1 MTNPH
6 LTFANFQ
13 RGYARVIVTKDELQ
27 NDFHPDLVPAPRHFR
42 QRSGQFTFDHGVTL
56 SADEGSEPSA
66 TVLVEILTR
75 TGVRIRPAA
84 PGDPATVD
92 LRIDTGTSTDP
103 EGFRIDITTERA
115 QLTAASGDGMARA
128 VQTFR
133 QLLPADALRHTPV
146 TGAPQLPCCEIEDAP
161 RFSWRGV
168 HLDVAR
174 HFLPVHSVLRF
185 IDLAALHR
193 LNVVHLHLTDD
204 QGWRL
209 DVPTRPLLAERA
221 SWRTETVIG
230 RDAGFDG
237 TPHGGYYSAADLRE
251 IVEYANRRR
260 ITIVPEVDL
269 PGHVQSVLAAYPEL
283 GNTGRPVQVRRTWG
297 ISDNV
302 LAPTEE
308 ALTFAKEVV
317 DVLVDLF
324 PGPWVHIGGDEVP
337 RTEWRAS
344 DAAATR
350 AHELGLASVDELQSW
365 FLRELHAHLAAR
377 GRRAV
382 GWDEILDDGGMPAD
396 TIVTAWRGTEHAV
409 AGLTAGH
416 DVVMA
421 TKWTTY
427 LDYASSDDPDDP
439 IAQRRV
445 ITLADILDWEPEP
458 AEAASLPGR
467 VLGVQAQLW
476 SEFLPTARDVEY
488 AAFPRLCAVAEAAWS
503 APQVRSDLM
512 DRLPGHLHRL
522 DALGVNYRPLDGP
535 LPWQRGGTGRRQR

>member
-1 MTNPH
+1 MGWWGPT
-6 LTFANFQ
+6 
-13 RGYARVIVTKDELQ
+13 VSE
-27 NDFHPDLVPAPRHFR
+27 HPDLVPAPRGYRPR
-42 QRSGQFTFDHGVTL
+42 QGELSLEGTVTL
-56 SADEGSEPSA
+56 NADDDAASDAALLAE
-66 TVLVEILTR
+66 LLTR
-75 TGVRIRPAA
+75 AGVQVQVAA
-84 PGDPATVD
+84 PGDPATVMLRLD
-92 LRIDTGTSTDP
+92 SDVSASPEGYRIDVSTD
-103 EGFRIDITTERA
+103 RA
-115 QLTAASGDGMARA
+115 LLSGASPDGLARA
-128 VQTFR
+128 VQTLR
-133 QLLPADALRHTPV
+133 QLLPADTLRHV
-146 TGAPQLPCCEIEDAP
+146 SVESAPSLPCCAIEDAP

-221 SWRTETVIG
+221 SWRAETVIG

-237 TPHGGYYSAADLRE
+237 TPHGGYYSAVDVRE

-283 GNTGRPVQVRRTWG
+283 GNTGEPVEVRRTWG
-297 ISDNV
+297 ISENV

-344 DAAATR
+344 EAAAAR
-350 AHELGLASVDELQSW
+350 ARELGLASVDELQSW
-365 FLRELHAHLAAR
+365 FLRELHSYLAAR

-396 TIVTAWRGTEHAV
+396 TIVTAWRGVEHAV
-409 AGLTAGH
+409 QGLTGGH

-427 LDYASSDDPDDP
+427 LDYASSDDPEEP
-439 IAQRRV
+439 IAQRRI

-476 SEFLPTARDVEY
+476 SEYLPTAGDVEY
-488 AAFPRLCAVAEAAWS
+488 AAFPRLCAVAEAGWS
-503 APQVRSDLM
+503 AAPDRSDLM
-512 DRLPGHLHRL
+512 DRLPVHLGRL
-522 DALGVNYRPLDGP
+522 DALGVNYRPLAGP
-535 LPWQRGGTGRRQR
+535 RPWQRGGTGRRRH